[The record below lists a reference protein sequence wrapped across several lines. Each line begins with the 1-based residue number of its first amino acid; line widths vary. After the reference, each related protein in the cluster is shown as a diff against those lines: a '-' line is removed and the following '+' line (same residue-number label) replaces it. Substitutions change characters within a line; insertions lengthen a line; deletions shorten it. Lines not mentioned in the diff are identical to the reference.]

1 MERINFICIAIF
13 SVWVIC
19 YYTTSKT
26 FTDRNFAST
35 LCIWVL
41 SWVNDSYNL
50 GHSSSQTFPNKV
62 VEKLFKYDSEKKSPI
77 YYYVVGKHIYFSGY
91 SIILKRIE
99 TYLSTVKATM
109 VKIEEYVTVSVVNI
123 RASQIASPNTH
134 GYCRQSQYNS
144 KGMAEKEEKMKANLT
159 MSEIGNRTISQ
170 DCISLGL
177 KNQVEIS
184 CFLLDDSD
192 VLVL

>member
-1 MERINFICIAIF
+1 MKSWP
-13 SVWVIC
+13 SV
-19 YYTTSKT
+19 
-26 FTDRNFAST
+26 
-35 LCIWVL
+35 
-41 SWVNDSYNL
+41 
-50 GHSSSQTFPNKV
+50 
-62 VEKLFKYDSEKKSPI
+62 KKSLVF
-77 YYYVVGKHIYFSGY
+77 YYVVEIHIYFSGY
-91 SIILKRIE
+91 SIIPNRIE

-170 DCISLGL
+170 DCISLGHSAL
-177 KNQVEIS
+177 TQ
-184 CFLLDDSD
+184 
-192 VLVL
+192 